1 MAVSYVKELFEGRR
15 ASDSQE
21 RRRTYTRVYEVRTT
35 DPNDSGYVAGGASG
49 LPRGGDAHPD
59 DNAAFVVRND
69 PAQHSEDPTLWTVTI
84 EYDTQ
89 LSSTAIGRE
98 SQQVDSSGETTT
110 NPDSPSEGGQRQENP
125 LSRPPV
131 YSVSFE
137 TVQEPLLEVYTGE
150 DATLPGPLLNSA
162 GDPFDPPPM
171 VEKSYPVLTIK
182 KNMVSFTYAT
192 LEMYQDSVN
201 SVTWRGFGARKVKVH
216 GISWE
221 SAFENGITFWAVTF
235 VFKVRYKTWDLQILD
250 AGLNELIPAETDRP
264 ARKRPIVQSRGE
276 TPTSPLL
283 LDGSGRLLAAGDDPV
298 ILRVRHYPELPFADL
313 GV

>member
-1 MAVSYVKELFEGRR
+1 MSVSYVKELFEGRR

-59 DNAAFVVRND
+59 DNAAFVVKND

-89 LSSTAIGRE
+89 LSNTAIGKE

-110 NPDSPSEGGQRQENP
+110 NPDSPSEAGQRQENP
-125 LSRPPV
+125 LSRPPT
-131 YSVSFE
+131 YSVSHE
-137 TVQEPLLEVYTGE
+137 KVQEVVEYDYNGDPI
-150 DATLPGPLLNSA
+150 LNSA

-171 VEKSYPVLTIK
+171 REVSYPVLTIK
-182 KNMVSFTYAT
+182 KNMVSFTYT
-192 LEMYQDSVN
+192 MLEQYQDAVN
-201 SVTWRGFGARKVKVH
+201 SATWRGFEPGKVKID
-216 GISWE
+216 GINWE
-221 SAFENGITFWAVTF
+221 SAFENGITYWVVTF
-235 VFKVRYKTWDLQILD
+235 VFKVRYKGWRLRLLD
-250 AGLNELIPAETDRP
+250 TGFNELIAAETDRP
-264 ARKRPIVQSRGE
+264 AYKRRIKDKDGAYPNEPQ
-276 TPTSPLL
+276 LL
-283 LDGSGRLLAAGDDPV
+283 NGDGQRLGADEAPV
-298 ILRVRHYPELPFADL
+298 FLEPKQIFRELPFAAL